1 MFQVLKGFALLGGQW
16 VLVVLVL
23 LSLWALKVAIERW
36 MFFGTREKR
45 ALELNAQ
52 LPALLVAGKIV
63 EAKNLCNQSVCPEG
77 AVVGAGLEHLPLGIE
92 AVEQIME
99 SKRLEERLAL
109 DRHLLILGTLGNNIP
124 FVGLFGTVLGI
135 IKAFNDLAISGTAG
149 PTVVMNGVAEALVST
164 ALGLLI
170 AIPVVAAFNFF
181 QEKVRRILLN
191 ADRLSRL
198 MLAHSKMLGDARPGA
213 VGLDRPGA
221 VGR

>member
-1 MFQVLKGFALLGGQW
+1 MFQVLKGFALLGGEW
-16 VLVVLVL
+16 VLGVLIL
-23 LSLWALKVAIERW
+23 LSLWALKVVIERW

-45 ALELNAQ
+45 AVELNAQ
-52 LPALLVAGKIV
+52 LPALLAAGKAA
-63 EAKNLCNQSVCPEG
+63 EAMELCRKSACPEG
-77 AVVGAGLEHLPLGIE
+77 SVVAAGLENLGLGVE
-92 AVEQIME
+92 AVEQVME

-170 AIPVVAAFNFF
+170 AIPIVAFFNFF

-198 MLAHSKMLGDARPGA
+198 MLAHSKKLSK
-213 VGLDRPGA
+213 
-221 VGR
+221 